1 MHGPFVLLF
10 FFPNIIPA
18 RQFCTPDASI
28 THACC
33 SSSGPHA
40 APSDLTPA
48 RLITSTRTAV
58 SSPPIASRRRL
69 FLASASPPA
78 SSWSLP
84 FASHRRPVPPSPP
97 AGRPLFSLRQAAQL
111 LVPRSLLC
119 QTTRHRPAT
128 TVPPD
133 YPCLARPYQ
142 CNRRS
147 SLPPNSTLP
156 RPDRTP
162 LHLAP
167 ARDLPCSADLAPT
180 YVLSSPVPDQLRSL
194 CTPPTPTCDSVLTN
208 RICLPYRTII
218 LCFSDSLTSTC
229 LYFLRLLPFCSP
241 HPRRRLFLASASP
254 PASLHLGLLHT
265 AQPRLPSQPGFPASC
280 SLLALILKPP
290 FPPPA
295 SLCF

>member
-1 MHGPFVLLF
+1 MG
-10 FFPNIIPA
+10 
-18 RQFCTPDASI
+18 
-28 THACC
+28 
-33 SSSGPHA
+33 
-40 APSDLTPA
+40 
-48 RLITSTRTAV
+48 
-58 SSPPIASRRRL
+58 
-69 FLASASPPA
+69 
-78 SSWSLP
+78 
-84 FASHRRPVPPSPP
+84 
-97 AGRPLFSLRQAAQL
+97 
-111 LVPRSLLC
+111 
-119 QTTRHRPAT
+119 
-128 TVPPD
+128 
-133 YPCLARPYQ
+133 YQ

-167 ARDLPCSADLAPT
+167 ARDLPCSADLASN

-254 PASLHLGLLHT
+254 PASSWPSSLQPHLP
-265 AQPRLPSQPGFPASC
+265 AAPS
-280 SLLALILKPP
+280 
-290 FPPPA
+290 
-295 SLCF
+295 

>member
-1 MHGPFVLLF
+1 MTSPDLFILHGPRPCSADLAPTYVLSSPVPDQL
-10 FFPNIIPA
+10 
-18 RQFCTPDASI
+18 RSLCTPPTPTCD
-28 THACC
+28 TLV
-33 SSSGPHA
+33 
-40 APSDLTPA
+40 LTN
-48 RLITSTRTAV
+48 RTASA
-58 SSPPIASRRRL
+58 SSHNVLSASPTPSTCLSFLLLLPFCSPHPRRRL

-84 FASHRRPVPPSPP
+84 FASHRRPAPPSPP

-111 LVPRSLLC
+111 LVPPRSLLC

-229 LYFLRLLPFCSP
+229 LYFLRLLPFCPP

-254 PASLHLGLLHT
+254 PAS
-265 AQPRLPSQPGFPASC
+265 S
-280 SLLALILKPP
+280 
-290 FPPPA
+290 
-295 SLCF
+295 

>member
-48 RLITSTRTAV
+48 RLITSTSTAV
-58 SSPPIASRRRL
+58 SSLPL
-69 FLASASPPA
+69 LPA
-78 SSWSLP
+78 AAQP
-84 FASHRRPVPPSPP
+84 PPSPP

>member
-1 MHGPFVLLF
+1 MG
-10 FFPNIIPA
+10 
-18 RQFCTPDASI
+18 
-28 THACC
+28 
-33 SSSGPHA
+33 
-40 APSDLTPA
+40 
-48 RLITSTRTAV
+48 
-58 SSPPIASRRRL
+58 
-69 FLASASPPA
+69 
-78 SSWSLP
+78 
-84 FASHRRPVPPSPP
+84 
-97 AGRPLFSLRQAAQL
+97 
-111 LVPRSLLC
+111 
-119 QTTRHRPAT
+119 
-128 TVPPD
+128 
-133 YPCLARPYQ
+133 YQ

-254 PASLHLGLLHT
+254 PPPSPPSSLQPHLP
-265 AQPRLPSQPGFPASC
+265 AAPS
-280 SLLALILKPP
+280 
-290 FPPPA
+290 
-295 SLCF
+295 